1 MFQVEGFQFPHVGFE
16 GGQALPE
23 RLVAHH
29 ERVPLLL
36 QLGKLALPVLPAP
49 LAGLIIKV
57 PHAPVAH
64 LFGLGLREAALVG
77 GVVDRGGVGLLAARD
92 AASGQAGRD
101 GTP

>member
-1 MFQVEGFQFPHVGFE
+1 MFQVEGFQFPRFGFVGGLAFPVRVV
-16 GGQALPE
+16 AL
-23 RLVAHH
+23 H

-36 QLGKLALPVLPAP
+36 PLVKLALPVLPPP